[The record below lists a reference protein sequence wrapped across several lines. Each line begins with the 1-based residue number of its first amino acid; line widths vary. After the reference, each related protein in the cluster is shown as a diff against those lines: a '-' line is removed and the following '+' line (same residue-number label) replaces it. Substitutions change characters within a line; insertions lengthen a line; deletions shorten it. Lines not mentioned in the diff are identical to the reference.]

1 MLKKGRLAFAT
12 TLLMLLAA
20 VVAACGNPTTGNT
33 TPQKA
38 YDYKAPGGDQKGGTV
53 IFADWQFPDFLN
65 PLFSTLVVDGEVNSG
80 LWAGPTTVT
89 SDAKYIADEAT
100 EVPTLDNGGFS
111 KDGLTLVIH
120 LRHDLK
126 WSDGQELTADDYVY
140 AMDVLLDPNTAAA
153 STAGYDQ
160 MASYVATDKYT
171 LTVKYKAPFASYLTY
186 LPFPLPKH
194 AWSNIANKDLATTQD
209 VALAPKVTNGPFMLS
224 DFAAD
229 QSVTLVPNKY
239 YTSQSLHPTV
249 LDKAVFKLFASKD
262 ALIAGFQ
269 AGETDHAE
277 DFTNA
282 DIKKLNGLPGLQVSP
297 AIAYEHIDFN
307 LLNPVLQDLNVRK
320 AIEES
325 IDRCQIIQTVLS
337 ADCAQLGVDTVLP
350 APSPAFDPS
359 IKALPFNKTQ
369 AIADLKTAGWDC
381 SAAPTPCKKADGTVF
396 PTLNLA
402 TTSGNQQ
409 RADVTQIVKQDLAA
423 IGIPVNLDGQYYPA
437 SVFFTDFSHGGILA
451 TGKYDMCLFAYVFGL
466 DPGPDLTEFLSTEI
480 PTDASPQGGNYSR
493 VNDPQVDQA
502 LKDGGSELDPAKQHT
517 IYVNL
522 LKHIVE
528 QVYTIPMYLRPNI
541 TLTSTNVA
549 NFFPNPTS
557 AGNEWNVG
565 DWFFVKKTQ

>member
-20 VVAACGNPTTGNT
+20 VVAACGQTQGPPTQAK
-33 TPQKA
+33 P
-38 YDYKAPGGDQKGGTV
+38 YDYQAPTSAQKGGT
-53 IFADWQFPDFLN
+53 ILFSDWEFPDSLN
-65 PLFSTLVVDGEVNSG
+65 PLFATLVVDYEVMGG
-80 LWAGPTTVT
+80 LWGGPTSIT
-89 SDAKYIADEAT
+89 SDAKYIPDQLT

-111 KDGLTLVIH
+111 KDGLTVTMH

-140 AMDVLLDPNTAAA
+140 AMDTLLDPNTAPA
-153 STAGYDQ
+153 STFGYDQ

-171 LTVKYKAPFASYLTY
+171 LTVKYKEPFAAYLSYM
-186 LPFPLPKH
+186 PFPLPKH
-194 AWSNIANKDLATTQD
+194 AWSTIANKDLATTQD
-209 VALAPKVTNGPFMLS
+209 VALAPKVTSGPFMLS

-229 QSVTLVPNKY
+229 QQITLVANKY
-239 YTSQSLHPTV
+239 YTSTSLHPTV
-249 LDKAVFKLFASKD
+249 LDKAVFKVFSSKD
-262 ALIAGFQ
+262 ALIAGYQ

-282 DIKKLNGLPGLQVSP
+282 DIKKLTGLPGLQVTS
-297 AIAYEHIDFN
+297 AIGYEHIDLN
-307 LLNPVLQDLNVRK
+307 LLTPVLQDLNVRK
-320 AIEES
+320 AIEEG

-337 ADCAQLGVDTVLP
+337 ADCAQLGVDTILP
-350 APSPAFDPS
+350 APSPAYDPS
-359 IKALPFNKTQ
+359 IKALPFNKAQ

-381 SAAPTPCKKADGTVF
+381 SGAPASPCKKADGTVF

-423 IGIPVNLDGQYYPA
+423 IGIPINLDGQYYPA
-437 SVFFTDFSHGGILA
+437 SVFFTTYDQGGILA
-451 TGKYDMCLFAYVFGL
+451 TGKYDLSLFAYVFGL
-466 DPGPDLTEFLSTEI
+466 DAGASLTEFASSEI
-480 PTDASPQGGNYSR
+480 PSDASPSGGNYTR
-493 VNDPQVDQA
+493 VNDPVVDQA
-502 LKDGGSELDPAKQHT
+502 LADGGKELDPTKQRT

-522 LKHIVE
+522 IKHLVD
-528 QVYTIPMYLRPNI
+528 QVYTIPMYLRPNV

-557 AGNEWNVG
+557 TGNEWNMG
-565 DWFFVKKTQ
+565 DWFFKAKTQ